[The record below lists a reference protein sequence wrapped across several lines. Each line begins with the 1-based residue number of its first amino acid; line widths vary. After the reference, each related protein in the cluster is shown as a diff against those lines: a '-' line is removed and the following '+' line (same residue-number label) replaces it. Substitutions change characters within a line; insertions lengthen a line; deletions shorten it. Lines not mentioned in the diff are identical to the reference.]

1 MVGDYTGAV
10 NTNLQGGA
18 NVADKTEK
26 IQIRLTEDELT
37 ILKWLGKREAD
48 GMSDWICKAI
58 KAKQKEL
65 QRRGGWTVE
74 LMRRN
79 LK

>member
-1 MVGDYTGAV
+1 M
-10 NTNLQGGA
+10 
-18 NVADKTEK
+18 ADKTEK
-26 IQIRLTEDELT
+26 IQVRLTEDELI

-58 KAKQKEL
+58 NAKQKEL
-65 QRRGGWTVE
+65 RRRGGWTVE
-74 LMRRN
+74 MMRRN